1 MVKKINNRASNSGS
15 SPAPS
20 LPSSSP
26 YWVEK
31 RKKYS
36 SGGNRS
42 AANTEYTIQYSLTS
56 DFKKHE
62 LNVKTKKI
70 QERKKTKTTIMIHF
84 LVFVL
89 LLTFKSITSLPAL
102 DHLLLPDSYPST
114 SSSDL
119 PPMFVVEPS
128 ESFATRNKPAVLT
141 CDVAHSL
148 EVYFTC
154 NDEKKRVTREEVL
167 DGIGKYMCKCVASST
182 VSRIESQEVSVS
194 LARLSRDFE
203 TPPYS
208 QSVERGGQLEIR
220 CHPPNGNP
228 PAKVAFWLK
237 DAKRIDKESHPN
249 FIFTTPGHLL
259 ISIAEMKD
267 SGNYTCVASNKILQR
282 KSNPAVIKVYV
293 AGAWSEWSPWSPCNS
308 KCGRG
313 VQKRTRKCDSP
324 APINDDG
331 SWSSWTAWSSC
342 SSDCIQFR
350 RRGCNN
356 PTPKY
361 SGNYCPGVNIES
373 QNCTDGLCNPSLS
386 SIVLYGTEGSVEKSD
401 ENSDHS
407 NNSAPND
414 SFLGTTDVTLCVGL
428 VVAFLVFVIV
438 VFIIFKL
445 LKRKGAMRQHDGYT
459 LASGGC
465 ISMGTSSVSNGDHGK
480 KPSSSSST
488 LGYGAPDI
496 VQRRDMMEEDLSSE
510 PSSVK
515 YLPQIIDN
523 SFIALDETRPLSEH
537 YYEQPM
543 SVFPG
548 SPGNLCR
555 KISAPPSSSGH
566 SSPNFDY
573 SIKKFFQ
580 KPPPTLRLPR
590 NIDFHYVNWATVTET
605 GSRITVPRST
615 VSLTV
620 PQGAV
625 ISSSQVDIFV
635 AVVQKDDCTMWTD
648 GCTTLQTNC
657 TLSPPHFVGSRIPSP
672 PKILYRKDY
681 DSIGEDWEVVRQ
693 NAISIQVDSS
703 MVHIVTEK
711 LGVYVLVADVT
722 DLNSIGGS
730 VRIPSSSSSAS
741 SGFYSSASS
750 SNAVTPSGE
759 VLKLSP
765 GTKMALCRVL
775 DVPTCQGNDWHQ
787 LAEVLGVNQ
796 YIPFFSSQP
805 SPSEALLNLWE
816 ARSANNNDSLIQL
829 SHMLRGIKREDA
841 AVFLE
846 RDIKN

>member
-1 MVKKINNRASNSGS
+1 LILSHLIA
-15 SPAPS
+15 
-20 LPSSSP
+20 
-26 YWVEK
+26 
-31 RKKYS
+31 
-36 SGGNRS
+36 
-42 AANTEYTIQYSLTS
+42 
-56 DFKKHE
+56 
-62 LNVKTKKI
+62 
-70 QERKKTKTTIMIHF
+70 
-84 LVFVL
+84 
-89 LLTFKSITSLPAL
+89 AL

-154 NDEKKRVTREEVL
+154 NDEKKESKSSEHKDGITKISIEVTREEVL

-324 APINDDG
+324 APINDGPGCEGPSVEKKSCNRVCPAIDG

-635 AVVQKDDCTMWTD
+635 AVVQKDEYKPILDERTSLAVTPVVQCGPTD
-648 GCTTLQTNC
+648 AQLYKPIV
-657 TLSPPHFVGSRIPSP
+657 LSLPHFVGSRIPSP

-829 SHMLRGIKREDA
+829 SHMLRSIKREDA